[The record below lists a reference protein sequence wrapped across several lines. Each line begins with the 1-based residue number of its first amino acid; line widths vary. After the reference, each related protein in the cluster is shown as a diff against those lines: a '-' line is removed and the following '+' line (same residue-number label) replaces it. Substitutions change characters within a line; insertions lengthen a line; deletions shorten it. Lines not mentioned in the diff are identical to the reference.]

1 MFNDLHAGHHVK
13 LPKALRSDFA
23 SAVVYG
29 KARQSRMR
37 LCRRDILRRG
47 INARNIPAKPRQ
59 RFAQKAGAA
68 PNIQHHFACQG
79 VSRLR
84 ITAQMRVD
92 GRPDKAQPNGV

>member
-29 KARQSRMR
+29 KAGQIRMR
-37 LCRRDILRRG
+37 LCRRNILRRG

-59 RFAQKAGAA
+59 RFAQKARAA
-68 PNIQHHFACQG
+68 ANI
-79 VSRLR
+79 
-84 ITAQMRVD
+84 
-92 GRPDKAQPNGV
+92 